1 MNKFLIIRRIHRVNT
16 NENELRMNQRCV
28 VALHSTIAYR
38 LQRETNIDQLIQ
50 RKYAFD
56 MTHMFFRR
64 IRDNDSSIKHCDD
77 SFRFVCVV
85 QFVKLHLSFRITF
98 RCAY

>member
-1 MNKFLIIRRIHRVNT
+1 MNKFLIIHRIRHVNM

-64 IRDNDSSIKHCDD
+64 IRDNDFATTHFDD
-77 SFRFVCVV
+77 SFHFVCVV
-85 QFVKLHLSFRITF
+85 QFVTLRLSFQITF
-98 RCAY
+98 RCVC